1 MSVELIDGRE
11 YWVKSVF
18 SDVWF
23 IAQYHSNKSYM
34 WSTDS
39 DWFDDPPHSTKIK
52 EWFLIP
58 TMVEVESLESEIA
71 RLKEE
76 IDKLKAEKK
85 IV

>member
-1 MSVELIDGRE
+1 
-11 YWVKSVF
+11 
-18 SDVWF
+18 
-23 IAQYHSNKSYM
+23 M